1 MIMAK
6 EVFNDIAAGL
16 QDALAIVR
24 GEADPSTYRVH
35 VPPVIDVRAIRKRTG
50 LSQERFAHRF
60 GLSPAAVRDWEQK
73 RRNPDPAA
81 RALLIV
87 IDREPEAVERALSSA
102 A

>member
-1 MIMAK
+1 MSKLGERLLKSAK
-6 EVFNDIAAGL
+6 EARAIA
-16 QDALAIVR
+16 R
-24 GEADPSTYRVH
+24 GEAAPARIFTPPS
-35 VPPVIDVRAIRKRTG
+35 IDVSAIRKKTG

-60 GLSPAAVRDWEQK
+60 GLSAGAVRDWEQK

-87 IDREPEAVERALSSA
+87 IDKEPEAVERALSSVA